1 MGKPTSLTYGKQQ
14 TPPAQVPSPV
24 PGQNLSVTI
33 TRVVASY
40 ARKIFVQWLIRYNGQ
55 PSGFTFQL
63 YRSGSAEGPWEHI
76 GVDLPDTYFFVDD
89 KFPAPNDRSDAGL
102 FSLNRAVYYKV
113 VVDNGAGT
121 TAEDAKKLEGGLDR
135 RRRGIHRKLV
145 RDAEIYLRKVGGT
158 QVAIFK
164 RRRWGD
170 PCPDCRAKT
179 GQTTLSHCSTCLGT
193 GIVDGYW
200 NPVYGYAQ
208 RKVSPINIQTG
219 VQGDIESHRIQV
231 YMMNVPQ
238 VEPKDVLA
246 FLRDGKYFSV
256 EQCVP
261 TQIHVNDVH
270 QELVVSELAPGS
282 VEYDLVADPWHDPP
296 WF

>member
-1 MGKPTSLTYGKQQ
+1 MGKPTSLTYGKEL
-14 TPPAQVPSPV
+14 TPPSKIAAES
-24 PGQNLSVTI
+24 LSITI
-33 TRVVASY
+33 TRTVASY
-40 ARKIFVQWLIRYNGQ
+40 PRKIYVQWLIRHVGQ
-55 PSGFTFQL
+55 ASGFTFQL
-63 YRSGSAEGPWEHI
+63 YRSGSAGGPWEHI
-76 GVDLPDTYFFVDD
+76 GVDLADTYFFVDE
-89 KFPAPNDRSDAGL
+89 KFPASNDRSNAGL
-102 FSLNRAVYYKV
+102 FSLNRIVYYKAT
-113 VVDNGAGT
+113 VDNGAGT
-121 TAEDAKKLEGGLDR
+121 TAEDIKKLEGGLDR

-164 RRRWGD
+164 RRHWGT

-193 GIVDGYW
+193 GILGGYW

-208 RKVSPINIQTG
+208 RKVAPVNIFTG
-219 VQGDIESHRIQV
+219 IQGSVEAHRIEA
-231 YMMNVPQ
+231 YMMNIPQ
-238 VEPKDVLA
+238 VESKDILA

-256 EQCVP
+256 EQRVP

-270 QELVVSELAPGS
+270 QELIISELAPGS
-282 VEYDLVADPWHDPP
+282 VEYNLVADSWHDPP